1 MDIRVKN
8 YQSNIFCHYFK
19 NRFSFRFTSDSRPK
33 KTVRIDYSTFNYP
46 SKISTTKTTRI
57 PSPE

>member
-1 MDIRVKN
+1 VLKTIKV
-8 YQSNIFCHYFK
+8 IFSAIISK
-19 NRFSFRFTSDSRPK
+19 IDFRSDSRQIHVRK

-46 SKISTTKTTRI
+46 SKISTTKTIRI